1 MNKII
6 RKEGFTL
13 IELIVTIMIVG
24 ILTAL
29 AVPIFRQ
36 NVKRVMATEGH
47 SLIGSIKTVERIYF
61 SEHHKYTSNWWDIS
75 GDIDINNNK
84 YFNTA
89 PVINATGTGDDA
101 TFSATVTGSG
111 EASGISVFLNNEGL
125 ITISGLY

>member
-6 RKEGFTL
+6 REKGFTL
-13 IELIVTIMIVG
+13 IELIVTVMIVG

-36 NVKRVMATEGH
+36 NVKKAMATEGY
-47 SLIGSIKTVERIYF
+47 SLIGSIKTIERIYF
-61 SEHHKYTSNWWDIS
+61 SEHYKYTSNWGDIS

-89 PVINATGTGDDA
+89 PIINAIGTEDNA
-101 TFSATVTGSG
+101 TFNATVAGSG
-111 EASGISVFLNNEGL
+111 DASGINIFLSNEGL
-125 ITISGLY
+125 ITISGL